1 MVDAKGNKDERDKG
15 TETQDASHETQA
27 ELVKSDAVELE
38 IVEVRE
44 GAFGARGT
52 GDTSGFG
59 GLTRPVMMPGATQ
72 RPNNKALSAAP
83 SYRSCSLTA
92 VTR

>member
-1 MVDAKGNKDERDKG
+1 MSDK
-15 TETQDASHETQA
+15 TQDGSHETQA

-44 GAFGARGT
+44 GAFGAHGS

-59 GLTRPVMMPGATQ
+59 GLTRPVMMPGE
-72 RPNNKALSAAP
+72 LFI
-83 SYRSCSLTA
+83 
-92 VTR
+92 